1 MLLIASY
8 CFLLLRIA
16 SDCFGLLR
24 IASDC
29 FFSEAAGLAGQ
40 GDDDDDELID

>member
-24 IASDC
+24 IASLVRQ
-29 FFSEAAGLAGQ
+29 LASR
-40 GDDDDDELID
+40 DKVMMMMMN